1 MTKRVNM
8 VGISLLIGLLM
19 PISAYAVSVND
30 LADMLTRLEQNV
42 PAIRSMISAFCYVAG
57 LAMILKA
64 VMMFKKYGQMRTMMA
79 SDTSM
84 AKPLIILFVGVGLFA
99 IPDVIDVGMKTIYNY
114 GSQSVT
120 KYPDAADWSRVLDPL
135 VTIVKLMGLI
145 IFVKGFMMLG
155 KFGGQG
161 GTQPGV
167 GGKATMH
174 MIGGL
179 LAMNIVDTIEIV
191 KASFGL

>member
-1 MTKRVNM
+1 MTKRINI
-8 VGISLLIGLLM
+8 VGLSLIIGLLM
-19 PISAYAVSVND
+19 PLSAYAVSVND
-30 LADMLTRLEQNV
+30 LADMLTRLEQNI

-57 LAMILKA
+57 LAMILKS

-84 AKPLIILFVGVGLFA
+84 AKPLIVLFIGVGLYA

-114 GSQSVT
+114 GSQSVM
-120 KYPDAADWSRVLDPL
+120 KYPQAADWSRILDPL

-145 IFVKGFMMLG
+145 VFVKGFLMLS
-155 KFGGQG
+155 KFGGQA
-161 GTQPGV
+161 QPGV

-179 LAMNIVDTIEIV
+179 LAMNIVDTIDIV